1 MSIKGVTIPLTAVLN
16 DKGIKQ
22 AKKEFGSLEASAGQL
37 GKKLAAAFSVA
48 AVGDFLKS
56 SVDAF
61 KQEQVVIAQLSN
73 SLANM
78 GLSFND
84 VQPALQRTVDSF
96 TNLGFHNEETMLS
109 FNKLAVG
116 LQNPKKALDL
126 MSTAADLARYN
137 QISLADASDLMVKAS
152 QGSAKGFK
160 NLGISLDKSLTPI
173 EAFNKLMAEAK
184 DRING
189 TADAYG
195 NTLAG
200 SMDRA
205 SAKLDDAKQK
215 LGEKLA
221 PAVIALSNA
230 MTKYLIPAIE
240 WIGKNIGILS
250 GFAAALG
257 AVALG
262 MKAVGLASKIMA
274 GELLINPIFAVISA
288 IALLALAL
296 NNMKDVTPNQ
306 LTFGT
311 STASNTTSTDKHPFD
326 PNAPHTILGEG
337 KSTPQSVIDKETKK
351 WEDAHKAVIK
361 TKQSEDAKYQAALDK
376 MMKNQAALDK
386 KNAAAAI
393 VDKNKQ
399 LALDKA
405 SAVLKQSQ
413 KIFDM
418 NAIEL
423 AAAAQG
429 KLTDGDRKRVELK
442 QLEIELQDAIDN
454 KDDALAT
461 KLAAQVEAGRAG
473 ILGLTSSLSEVK
485 TPDSPLKTLLDDL
498 ESGKKTLDDMVA
510 SFNILNGAHAS
521 VAMTPS
527 QINSGIPNYV
537 YDNLISGYSPTYA
550 GSGYTNAPVAPPEPP
565 NVYVN
570 VDWNQLATNV
580 SSWLQDAN
588 AMGTQSATVSRNNNP
603 VINP

>member
-56 SVDAF
+56 SVEAF

-137 QISLADASDLMVKAS
+137 QISLADAADLMVKAS

-230 MTKYLIPAIE
+230 MTKYLVPAIE

-262 MKAVGLASKIMA
+262 MKAVGLATKIMA
-274 GELLINPIFAVISA
+274 GELAINPIFAVISA
-288 IALLALAL
+288 VALLALAL
-296 NNMKDVTPNQ
+296 NNMKDTNPNS
-306 LTFGT
+306 LDYGT
-311 STASNTTSTDKHPFD
+311 GNASSTITGDKHPFN

-337 KSTPQSVIDKETKK
+337 KPTPQSVIDKETKK
-351 WEDAHKAVIK
+351 FEDSHKAVIK
-361 TKQSEDAKYQAALDK
+361 TKQAEDAKYQAALDK

-413 KIFDM
+413 KIFDL

-442 QLEIELQDAIDN
+442 QLEIQLQDAIDN
-454 KDDALAT
+454 KDESLAT

-498 ESGKKTLDDMVA
+498 ESGKKTLDDMVN
-510 SFNILNGAHAS
+510 SFNILNGGHVP

-527 QINSGIPNYV
+527 QISSGIPNYV
-537 YDNLISGYSPTYA
+537 YDNLSNGYSPTYA
-550 GSGYTNAPVAPPEPP
+550 GSGYGNAPAAPPEPP